1 MPTNPFASV
10 DINPSTFFEK
20 AGNYASQGRFQ
31 FSLDISKLIAP
42 GGILG
47 PAAARII
54 STPGTRPL
62 PLPGEVEIL
71 GDLFDDPA
79 LADGPAG
86 QESRYQAYNLLSKG
100 LLAKTA
106 SVPAS
111 TLATYEEFSFSG
123 PTRKH
128 VHSQLFG
135 PLNIE
140 FLLMGSSPTEAAV
153 IHSTFMEWHEKI
165 VSPSNA
171 TTVDKVPE
179 SDVTAFEVEYYD
191 NYKCDRADLKVLSS
205 HGIGSS
211 TGGHATSAESQVI
224 LSMSFHEIYPI
235 AVGGLSLSWDNE
247 DAPLVL
253 PVTFEYY
260 YMKTHKQTG
269 NLST

>member
-10 DINPSTFFEK
+10 DIDPSAFFEK

-31 FSLDISKLIAP
+31 FSLDIGPLIIKGKNP
-42 GGILG
+42 GIFYRNK
-47 PAAARII
+47 AVYTAK
-54 STPGTRPL
+54 S
-62 PLPGEVEIL
+62 
-71 GDLFDDPA
+71 
-79 LADGPAG
+79 
-86 QESRYQAYNLLSKG
+86 LLKAG

-128 VHSQLFG
+128 AHSQLFG

-247 DAPLVL
+247 VL
-253 PVTFEYY
+253 P
-260 YMKTHKQTG
+260 
-269 NLST
+269 

>member
-1 MPTNPFASV
+1 MADQQEPINLGQRFKTGVDEFTPV

-31 FSLDISKLIAP
+31 FSLDIGRLID
-42 GGILG
+42 GGILSG
-47 PAAARII
+47 ITAA
-54 STPGTRPL
+54 STAQ
-62 PLPGEVEIL
+62 
-71 GDLFDDPA
+71 D
-79 LADGPAG
+79 
-86 QESRYQAYNLLSKG
+86 LLSKG

-128 VHSQLFG
+128 AHSQLFG

-140 FLLMGSSPTEAAV
+140 FLLIGSNPVEASA
-153 IHSTFMEWHEKI
+153 IHSMFMTWHENI
-165 VSPSNA
+165 VAPLDTSIN
-171 TTVDKVPE
+171 DGVPV
-179 SDVTAFEVEYYD
+179 SDVTAFAVEYYD
-191 NYKCDRADLKVLSS
+191 NYKCDRADLKVLSPHHDINS
-205 HGIGSS
+205 SDSVGSLA
-211 TGGHATSAESQVI
+211 GDPKSQVI
-224 LSMSFHEIYPI
+224 LSMSFYEIYPI

-260 YMKTHKQTG
+260 YMKTHKRTV
-269 NLST
+269 

>member
-1 MPTNPFASV
+1 MADQPTFQSGVEAFTSV
-10 DINPSTFFEK
+10 DIKPSAFFEK
-20 AGNYASQGRFQ
+20 AANYASQGRFQ
-31 FSLDISKLIAP
+31 FSLDIGPLIVSE
-42 GGILG
+42 GYLDIEGIL
-47 PAAARII
+47 
-54 STPGTRPL
+54 SGTT
-62 PLPGEVEIL
+62 
-71 GDLFDDPA
+71 A
-79 LADGPAG
+79 
-86 QESRYQAYNLLSKG
+86 QNLLSKG

-140 FLLMGSSPTEAAV
+140 FILMGSSPAEAAA
-153 IHSTFMEWHEKI
+153 IHATFMTWHEKI
-165 VSPSNA
+165 VSPSNESD
-171 TTVDKVPE
+171 VDKVPK
-179 SDVTAFEVEYYD
+179 SDASAFAVEYYD
-191 NYKCDRADLKVLSS
+191 NYACPRADLKVLSPH
-205 HGIGSS
+205 HGIDSIDPR
-211 TGGHATSAESQVI
+211 SQVI
-224 LSMSFHEIYPI
+224 LAMSFYEIYPI

-260 YMKTHKQTG
+260 YMKTHKRPV

>member
-1 MPTNPFASV
+1 MSTNNFTPV

-31 FSLDISKLIAP
+31 FSLDIGPLINNK
-42 GGILG
+42 GIEGILSG
-47 PAAARII
+47 SAAV
-54 STPGTRPL
+54 STAK
-62 PLPGEVEIL
+62 E
-71 GDLFDDPA
+71 
-79 LADGPAG
+79 
-86 QESRYQAYNLLSKG
+86 LLSKG

-140 FLLMGSSPTEAAV
+140 FLLMGSNPIEASA
-153 IHSTFMEWHEKI
+153 IHTTFMMWHEKI
-165 VSPSNA
+165 VTPINDLK
-171 TTVDKVPE
+171 TVDNTPK
-179 SDVTAFEVEYYD
+179 SDVTAFAVEYYD
-191 NYKCDRADLKVLSS
+191 NYTCPRADLKVLSP
-205 HGIGSS
+205 HYGIDSS
-211 TGGHATSAESQVI
+211 DPKSQVI
-224 LSMSFHEIYPI
+224 LAMSFHEIYPI

-260 YMKTHKQTG
+260 YMKTYSPTI
-269 NLST
+269 

>member
-123 PTRKH
+123 PTRKQA
-128 VHSQLFG
+128 HSQLFG

-140 FLLMGSSPTEAAV
+140 FLLMGSSPAAAAA
-153 IHSTFMEWHEKI
+153 IHTTFMTWHENI
-165 VSPSNA
+165 VAPLDTSIN
-171 TTVDKVPE
+171 DGVPV
-179 SDVTAFEVEYYD
+179 SDVTAFAVEYYD
-191 NYKCDRADLKVLSS
+191 KYVCPRADLKVLSPHYDIKS
-205 HGIGSS
+205 SGSIGLL
-211 TGGHATSAESQVI
+211 TGDPQSQVI
-224 LSMSFHEIYPI
+224 LSMSFYEIYPI

-260 YMKTHKQTG
+260 YMKTHKRTV
-269 NLST
+269 